1 MLTIP
6 RYLYPLVSLVLVTL
20 VPWRQLRLWP
30 LDEGLHT
37 AGLQPGGRSGHGFV
51 SAGGLCGAYQGGL
64 NAIV

>member
-20 VPWRQLRLWP
+20 VPWRQLRL
-30 LDEGLHT
+30 DERLHP
-37 AGLQPGGRSGHGFV
+37 AGFQPGGRSGHGFV